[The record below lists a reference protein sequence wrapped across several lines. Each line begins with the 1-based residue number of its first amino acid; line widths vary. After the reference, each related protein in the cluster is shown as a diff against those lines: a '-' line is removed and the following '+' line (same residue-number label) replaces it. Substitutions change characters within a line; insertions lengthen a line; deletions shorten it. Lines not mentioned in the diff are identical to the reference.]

1 MSNPQMPA
9 GATLK
14 NNRYTILQHLK
25 SGGFGAVY
33 LATDAVFNARP
44 CVIKESF
51 GQSQD
56 EIAQFEQEAAILFT
70 LRHPNLVQVTDQFR
84 EAGQTQ
90 YLVMEYIDGEDL
102 EEVMKRSAGSLPESS
117 VLTWTEQVLDALGY
131 CHTFISPVIHRDI
144 KPSNIRIRRSDGRAI
159 LVDFGIAKIGDQS
172 RATHKGAHAASDGY
186 SPLEQYAL
194 TSTGPHQTGTGPYSD
209 IYALGATLYHLLTG
223 IEPPAAPAI
232 QAGAATLNPPRMY
245 NGAISAQM
253 ERVIVTAMQTR
264 IQDRYQT
271 ADEMRLDLR
280 GRLPTAL
287 CPHCG
292 AAVRKSARYCPI
304 CSLIQTVTPLAF
316 PAAKTQVSTVAELVQ
331 ACAQHWPEAC
341 TLLRTGEIERW
352 LGALNA
358 AALERTAR
366 DARSRAGNDMNIAL
380 EAFLD
385 AADPT
390 RTKPMLSVQ
399 TTLLD
404 FGAVKRGDVKT
415 LNLVIANSGRGYL
428 HGTASADPPA
438 WLTVTPLSFGCLAG
452 AQQPLQVEVKTAALT
467 GDAAGAPYSGRVVVQ
482 SNRGRQTVNVRLAVV
497 EAPELK
503 LSAGTLDFGKVEYG
517 ANARL
522 PLEISNHGGGL
533 LRTGVRVADD
543 WLLLVDAAGRPLGQ
557 AQETLPDLAHGHT
570 VTVYLALD
578 PRWLQ
583 RRGRFAATLQIE
595 ALPGRTLLATAP
607 VSVSVEPPYR
617 LDPAVATT
625 GVSTPEQLWRWCD
638 DHWAAA
644 LQHLASGRLE
654 ACLAFLGEAKL
665 AQAAAQARGHADAA
679 VGLELLL
686 RACGA
691 PPPQDWQSND
701 GEVVGQLGYGILP
714 RLFGRANAVTLRI
727 ANQSKRGYLH
737 GQVTAQTPWLA
748 VPAPA
753 FGCLPGQVAEVELRV
768 DHKAQRWSLNFNE
781 TLCEIV
787 VT

>member
-1 MSNPQMPA
+1 MSNPQLSA
-9 GATLK
+9 GAKLK
-14 NNRYTILQHLK
+14 NNRYTIQQHLK

-33 LATDAVFNARP
+33 LAADAVFNARP

-51 GQSQD
+51 GTSAAD
-56 EIAQFEQEAAILFT
+56 IEQFEQEAAILSV
-70 LRHPNLVQVTDQFR
+70 LRHPHLVQVTDQFAEPHR
-84 EAGQTQ
+84 PQ

-102 EEVMKRSAGSLPESS
+102 EEVLKRYPGGLPEAD
-117 VLTWTEQVLDALGY
+117 VLTWIEQVLDALAY
-131 CHTFISPVIHRDI
+131 CHTFNPPVIHRDI
-144 KPSNIRIRRSDGRAI
+144 KPSNIRIRRTDGKAI
-159 LVDFGIAKIGDQS
+159 LVDFGIAKIGDPTRSTHQGA
-172 RATHKGAHAASDGY
+172 RGATDGY
-186 SPLEQYAL
+186 SPIEQY
-194 TSTGPHQTGTGPYSD
+194 TSAGTGSFSD
-209 IYALGATLYHLLTG
+209 VYALGATLYHLLTG
-223 IEPPAAPAI
+223 VEPPPAPAL
-232 QAGAATLNPPRMY
+232 QAGTATLQPPRSHRP
-245 NGAISAQM
+245 AISAQT
-253 ERVIVTAMQTR
+253 ERAIMTAMQTK
-264 IQDRYQT
+264 IADRYQT
-271 ADEMRLDLR
+271 VGEMRLDLQ

-292 AAVRKSARYCPI
+292 AAVRKSARFCPI
-304 CSLIQTVTPLAF
+304 CSLAQVVQPLVF

-331 ACAQHWPEAC
+331 ACEQHWSEAC
-341 TLLRTGEIERW
+341 TLLRKGEIATW
-352 LGALNA
+352 LGALKA
-358 AALERTAR
+358 TALEQTAR
-366 DARSRAGNDMNIAL
+366 DVRTRAGNDMNIAL
-380 EAFLD
+380 ETFLD

-390 RTKPMLSVQ
+390 RTKPILSVQ

-428 HGTASADPPA
+428 HGTVSADPPA

-452 AQQPLQVEVKTAALT
+452 AQQPLQVEVKSAALA
-467 GDAAGAPYSGRVVVQ
+467 GDAAGAPHSGRVVVQ
-482 SNRGRQTVNVRLAVV
+482 SNRGRQTVDVRLAVV

-503 LSAGTLDFGKVEYG
+503 LSAAALDFGKVEYG
-517 ANARL
+517 AGARQT
-522 PLEISNHGGGL
+522 LELSNNGGGL
-533 LRTGVRVADD
+533 LRTGVHIADD

-557 AQETLPDLAHGHT
+557 AQQTLPDLGRSQTA
-570 VTVYLALD
+570 TVYLALD
-578 PRWLQ
+578 PRRLQ
-583 RRGRFAATLQIE
+583 RRGRFVTTLQIE

-638 DHWAAA
+638 AHWPAA
-644 LQHLASGRLE
+644 LQHLAAGRLE
-654 ACLAFLGEAKL
+654 TCLTFLGEAKL

-679 VGLELLL
+679 IGLETLL
-686 RACGA
+686 RDCGA

-737 GQVTAQTPWLA
+737 GQVTAQAPWLT

-753 FGCLPGQVAEVELRV
+753 FGCLPGQVADVELRA
-768 DHKAQRWSLNFNE
+768 DHKARRWSLNFNE
-781 TLCEIV
+781 ALYEIV